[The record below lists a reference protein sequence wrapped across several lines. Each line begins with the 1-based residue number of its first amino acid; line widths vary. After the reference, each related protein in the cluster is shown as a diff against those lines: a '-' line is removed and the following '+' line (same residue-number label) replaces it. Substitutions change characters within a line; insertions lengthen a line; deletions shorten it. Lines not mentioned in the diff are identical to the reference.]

1 MVNQPATAG
10 STASTTQ
17 STQPYY
23 VSTYS
28 PLQVQSNN
36 QQQSSY
42 TTSSYFPS
50 PKNMPQG
57 K

>member
-1 MVNQPATAG
+1 MVNQPAFIG

-23 VSTYS
+23 CTYS
-28 PLQVQSNN
+28 PLQVQNNN
-36 QQQSSY
+36 QQQTSY